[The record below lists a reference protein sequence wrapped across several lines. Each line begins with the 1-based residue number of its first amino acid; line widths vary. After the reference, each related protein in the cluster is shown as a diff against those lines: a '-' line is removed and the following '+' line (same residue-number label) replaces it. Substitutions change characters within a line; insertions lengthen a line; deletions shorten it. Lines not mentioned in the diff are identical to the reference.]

1 MDRSNDD
8 FMLFYSTQ
16 RRRVRET
23 IRQNLA
29 AIAAAGICEVQ
40 ARAVPPVCFLLT
52 NELPRIDDSVV
63 SVMTSSMSD
72 SSERMPA
79 EIPVD
84 HVSVLQ
90 VGIDDDT
97 PYHKHLPK
105 DGRTLLQ
112 TPRNY
117 EIKTLASGGNYYHF
131 GIETGIHTYL
141 QYNILPTENKI
152 LLQFNIDRFPLFKSS
167 NTEFWPILCLLKNSS
182 TKPFI
187 VGLSCGKKK
196 PAKQV
201 DFLHDFL
208 VELQRLLTEGS
219 LFNGVHFT
227 VLIDCFVCDAPARA
241 YLKNTKSHNSYFG
254 CEKC

>member
-1 MDRSNDD
+1 VCLAEGFFRKMDRSNDD

-16 RRRVRET
+16 RRHVRET

-97 PYHKHLPK
+97 P
-105 DGRTLLQ
+105 
-112 TPRNY
+112 
-117 EIKTLASGGNYYHF
+117 
-131 GIETGIHTYL
+131 
-141 QYNILPTENKI
+141 
-152 LLQFNIDRFPLFKSS
+152 
-167 NTEFWPILCLLKNSS
+167 
-182 TKPFI
+182 
-187 VGLSCGKKK
+187 
-196 PAKQV
+196 
-201 DFLHDFL
+201 
-208 VELQRLLTEGS
+208 
-219 LFNGVHFT
+219 
-227 VLIDCFVCDAPARA
+227 
-241 YLKNTKSHNSYFG
+241 
-254 CEKC
+254 

>member
-16 RRRVRET
+16 RRRVREI

-40 ARAVPPVCFLLT
+40 ARAVPPVCFLIT

-90 VGIDDDT
+90 VGID
-97 PYHKHLPK
+97 
-105 DGRTLLQ
+105 R
-112 TPRNY
+112 
-117 EIKTLASGGNYYHF
+117 
-131 GIETGIHTYL
+131 
-141 QYNILPTENKI
+141 
-152 LLQFNIDRFPLFKSS
+152 
-167 NTEFWPILCLLKNSS
+167 
-182 TKPFI
+182 
-187 VGLSCGKKK
+187 
-196 PAKQV
+196 
-201 DFLHDFL
+201 
-208 VELQRLLTEGS
+208 
-219 LFNGVHFT
+219 
-227 VLIDCFVCDAPARA
+227 
-241 YLKNTKSHNSYFG
+241 
-254 CEKC
+254 